1 MLPARFLLYNSS
13 GRWGD
18 KVTEENMNEGN
29 FVHDPGYWKLLIDR
43 RRCGAILRRW
53 DDVLAVVEPCWTC
66 GSQYWIGA

>member
-1 MLPARFLLYNSS
+1 MLYNSS

-29 FVHDPGYWKLLIDR
+29 FVHDRGYWKLLIDR

-53 DDVLAVVEPCWTC
+53 GDVLAVVEPCWTC
-66 GSQYWIGA
+66 GSQYWIEA

>member
-29 FVHDPGYWKLLIDR
+29 FVHDPGY
-43 RRCGAILRRW
+43 
-53 DDVLAVVEPCWTC
+53 
-66 GSQYWIGA
+66 